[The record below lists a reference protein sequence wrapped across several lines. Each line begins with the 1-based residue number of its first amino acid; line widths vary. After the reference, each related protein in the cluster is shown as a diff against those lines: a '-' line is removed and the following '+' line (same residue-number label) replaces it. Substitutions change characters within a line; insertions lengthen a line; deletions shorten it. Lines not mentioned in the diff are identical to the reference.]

1 MKFRYFFARKVMF
14 LKYAK
19 AVIIFPGG
27 FGTMDE
33 MFETL
38 TLIQTKV
45 LDRMPLIV
53 MNSSYYTDLIEW
65 IKKDMIKE
73 NYIDV
78 EDLNLIKY
86 AETPQAALDIINS
99 FHSNKQK

>member
-1 MKFRYFFARKVMF
+1 MP
-14 LKYAK
+14 K

-45 LDRMPLIV
+45 LNRMPLIV
-53 MNSSYYTDLIEW
+53 MSADYYTDLIEW

-73 NYIDV
+73 NYIDAA
-78 EDLNLIKY
+78 DLDLIKY
-86 AETPQAALDIINS
+86 AETPQEALDIINS
-99 FHSNKQK
+99 FHPQK